1 MFTKKNHLILLAILV
16 FSLPF
21 SSVLADEK
29 KKPPKA
35 GGLSGNFSLGL
46 NSTEGNTNLGR
57 GNINFLVKYGPKQPG
72 AIQHKLIGAYDY
84 ADRSVSRDGARIETK
99 NDKQLS
105 YKLDYNLS
113 KHSHLTT
120 YLAYEDN
127 IKAKLESQKM
137 IGVGYEL
144 ADLGT
149 KRHKFSLGFG
159 VGNLSVDYTDGTPGF
174 SGPALSGSLGYQG
187 KLTKRFSV
195 STSLVVLAAE
205 ERTMTRSVSKLDY
218 ALSDRSSL
226 VLKHYLT
233 HFDEI
238 PTTAIDKKDD
248 ITSLNVV
255 FRF

>member
-1 MFTKKNHLILLAILV
+1 MFTKKNHLILLTVLAS
-16 FSLPF
+16 SLPF
-21 SSVLADEK
+21 NSALAHEK
-29 KKPPKA
+29 KKAPKA
-35 GGLSGNFSLGL
+35 GGLSGKFSLGL
-46 NSTEGNTNLGR
+46 SSTEGNTNLGR

-72 AIQHKLIGAYDY
+72 AIQHTVIGAYDY
-84 ADRSVSRDGARIETK
+84 ADRSVSRDADRIETK

-113 KHSHLTT
+113 RHSHLTT

-127 IKAKLESQKM
+127 KKAKLDSQKM

-149 KRHKFSLGFG
+149 ERHKFSLGFG
-159 VGNLSVDYTDGTPGF
+159 VGNLSADYTDGTPGF
-174 SGPALSGSLGYQG
+174 SSPALSGSLGYRG

-205 ERTMTRSVSKLDY
+205 ERTMTRTVSKLDY

-238 PTTAIDKKDD
+238 PRTAIDKTDD

-255 FRF
+255 FKF